1 MMTKLPHDPAVA
13 GASTAKARRRLTPRR
28 SVLHGVLITSCSMG
42 CGAGRF
48 FNPQAGSAGLVEND
62 PNRSWFEGS
71 RGIAR
76 IALIHLNAALRSGAV
91 TFDC

>member
-1 MMTKLPHDPAVA
+1 VVHLAIRILGRKHAVP
-13 GASTAKARRRLTPRR
+13 TRHVLNHRR
-28 SVLHGVLITSCSMG
+28 
-42 CGAGRF
+42 GAGKES
-48 FNPQAGSAGLVEND
+48 PAGEIGTERLCIFSQHVND

-91 TFDC
+91 TFDR